1 MQAPSF
7 PKLTLRI
14 ILLIAIGSLAAQA
27 QAPGP
32 FRLVLSNHPGLLTW
46 TADGFTITEA
56 SAKPNGQ
63 ELGIRS
69 EDKSGRIHSLGF
81 LFLAAQSAPQSAQL
95 TSASCR
101 DQVLASD
108 KKDNPTLTV
117 LRTSEIPRGP
127 GPSIALATYTAKG
140 EQGLGYLVRG
150 FIATAD
156 ICGDLEFDSLD
167 PISDQDPVLAKIFST
182 YSFDPAYK
190 PAFTDVLQYA
200 QVLVQMEN
208 YKAAA
213 PTFDKAL
220 VMIPASGAPFASAT
234 VARRIVTDQAGIAYG
249 MAGDLHKSR
258 QIFETAITR
267 DPFYPLYY
275 YNLASVDAEQNDLPA
290 ARRHLQQAFARKAN
304 LNPGESMPD
313 PTTSDSF
320 LLFKDNKPFWT
331 FLESLQTNK
340 VTSPKPEPNK

>member
-1 MQAPSF
+1 MQAARF
-7 PKLTLRI
+7 LKLTIWI
-14 ILLIAIGSLAAQA
+14 IATGSVAAQA
-27 QAPGP
+27 QSPY
-32 FRLVLSNHPGLLTW
+32 RLVLSDHPGLLTW

-63 ELGIRS
+63 EFGIRS

-81 LFLAAQSAPQSAQL
+81 LFLAPQSAPQSTPL
-95 TSASCR
+95 TSTSCR

-108 KKDNPTLTV
+108 KKDNPTLTI
-117 LRTSEIPRGP
+117 LRTSEIPRSP
-127 GPSIALATYTAKG
+127 GPSIALATYTSKG
-140 EQGLGYLVRG
+140 EQGLGYLVRA
-150 FIATAD
+150 FLATAD

-167 PISDQDPVLAKIFST
+167 PISDQDPALAKIFST
-182 YSFDPAYK
+182 YTFDPAYT
-190 PAFTDVLQYA
+190 PAFADVFQYA
-200 QVLVQMEN
+200 QILAQLGQ

-213 PTFDKAL
+213 PTFEKSL
-220 VMIPASGAPFASAT
+220 SMIPASGAPFTSAT
-234 VARRIVTDQAGIAYG
+234 IAHRIVTGQTGIAYG

-258 QIFETAITR
+258 QVFETAITR

-313 PTTSDSF
+313 PTTDDSF
-320 LLFKDNKPFWT
+320 QLFKENKPFWT
-331 FLESLQTNK
+331 FLESLQNQK
-340 VTSPKPEPNK
+340 SVAPAKP

>member
-1 MQAPSF
+1 MQAASF
-7 PKLTLRI
+7 IKLSI
-14 ILLIAIGSLAAQA
+14 CIIAIGSMATVQA
-27 QAPGP
+27 QSPKP
-32 FRLVLSNHPGLLTW
+32 YRLVLSDHPGLLTW
-46 TADGFTITEA
+46 TAEGFTVTEA

-63 ELGIRS
+63 EFGIRS

-81 LFLAAQSAPQSAQL
+81 LFLAPQSAPL
-95 TSASCR
+95 TSTSCR

-117 LRTSEIPRGP
+117 LRTSEIPRSP
-127 GPSIALATYTAKG
+127 GPPIALATYTAKG

-156 ICGDLEFDSLD
+156 ICADLEFDSLD
-167 PISDQDPVLAKIFST
+167 PISDQDPVVAKIFST
-182 YSFDPAYK
+182 YSFDPAYT
-190 PAFTDVLQYA
+190 PAFADVFQYA
-200 QVLVQMEN
+200 QVLSVLGQ

-213 PTFDKAL
+213 PTFEKAL
-220 VMIPASGAPFASAT
+220 SMIPASGAPFSSAT
-234 VARRIVTDQAGIAYG
+234 VAHRIVTDQTGIAYG

-258 QIFETAITR
+258 LIFEAAIAR

-275 YNLASVDAEQNDLPA
+275 YNLACADAEQNNLPV

-304 LNPGESMPD
+304 LNPGESMPN
-313 PTTSDSF
+313 PTTDDSF
-320 LLFKDNKPFWT
+320 QPFKENKDFWT
-331 FLESLQTNK
+331 FLESLSTNK